1 MATKEESPLTRDD
14 VQSLI
19 TETVTDI
26 VGKVFLR
33 SSEDTTKQV
42 NGAVARLSESISKL
56 SNRFET
62 VEALSTEVSAT
73 KTQLAE
79 LFTALQAPD
88 DDPTQPSNPQEIDVE
103 AITAKIKAEVQE
115 AAAQQWQ
122 GRVQALEQRVIESD
136 ANAEKIRQ
144 QQIESDRNN
153 ALIASLKKVAPE
165 LNLFPDHEDVVM
177 SKLAKDGVLQ
187 VSEDGTSWLA
197 KTKRQDPYTKQVEEV
212 VVPATPDIL
221 KSIIADG
228 YSYYQQPRGGAGTNA
243 APTQSY
249 NPANRK
255 ITDSTTATDIQKIF
269 KEGDAAAQEEIAA
282 LILAQG

>member
-1 MATKEESPLTRDD
+1 MATKEESPLTRED

-19 TETVTDI
+19 TDTVTDI
-26 VGKVFLR
+26 VGKVFQR
-33 SSEDTTKQV
+33 SAEDTTKQV

-62 VEALSTEVSAT
+62 VEALSTEVSDT

-79 LFTALQAPD
+79 LFAALQAPD
-88 DDPTQPSNPQEIDVE
+88 DDGTQPITPQSVDTE
-103 AITAKIKAEVQE
+103 AITAKIKEDLSKDYLERIQSLEKAVVE
-115 AAAQQWQ
+115 A
-122 GRVQALEQRVIESD
+122 RD
-136 ANAEKIRQ
+136 EKETIRK